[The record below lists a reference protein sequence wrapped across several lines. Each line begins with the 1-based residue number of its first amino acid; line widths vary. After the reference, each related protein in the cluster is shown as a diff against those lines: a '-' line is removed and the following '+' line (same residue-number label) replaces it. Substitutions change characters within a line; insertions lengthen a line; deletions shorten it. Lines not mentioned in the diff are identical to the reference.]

1 MQCINACA
9 SATRKRRIVSTLE
22 RGFGELREL
31 MLREELD
38 RWRSQAIELR
48 AACPIDAGATHA
60 ESKRLPLIGSVDSPK
75 TREAVSHFET

>member
-1 MQCINACA
+1 
-9 SATRKRRIVSTLE
+9 
-22 RGFGELREL
+22 